1 MGPLTHST
9 VASTH
14 LLTSSLWMGP
24 GWACPGSHLIPA
36 LPTGASLS
44 YSVPAA
50 QRERSFTRSSQ
61 EHRVL
66 VGRFLQGYAAHL
78 GRYPA
83 GLNTQEPCTEL
94 SLQSTPSLPVGWS
107 DSEPLRAGPEPTI
120 APGQV
125 SDPGLHMQPPS
136 TKFSRDFHCTLA
148 LGPCFHIP
156 SLLSL
161 TPGFLSLGE
170 GLLEIT
176 SHLWAR

>member
-1 MGPLTHST
+1 MAQGGLRGPT
-9 VASTH
+9 
-14 LLTSSLWMGP
+14 
-24 GWACPGSHLIPA
+24 ACPGSHLIPA

-44 YSVPAA
+44 YSVPAT
-50 QRERSFTRSSQ
+50 QRGHSFTRSSQ

-66 VGRFLQGYAAHL
+66 VGRLLQGYGAHL

-83 GLNTQEPCTEL
+83 GLSTQEPCTEP
-94 SLQSTPSLPVGWS
+94 SLQSTPSPPVGRS
-107 DSEPLRAGPEPTI
+107 DPEPLRAGPKLTI

-136 TKFSRDFHCTLA
+136 TKSSRDFHCILA
-148 LGPCFHIP
+148 LGLCFHIP

-161 TPGFLSLGE
+161 IPGFFSLGE